1 MTLYGFHHER
11 EVGVAWYIF
20 EGRIGYYKTKKNVN
34 VFILSTKKPTIKREG
49 KSCTFYKYKI
59 LGSAPNITNAR
70 KKRKKVL
77 NMETVTGSKN
87 IHFHLKTL
95 SFFKKIKF
103 NNLSM
108 EEEPK
113 SLRSCCSVPKYIQ

>member
-11 EVGVAWYIF
+11 EVGAAWYIF

-70 KKRKKVL
+70 KKRKKS
-77 NMETVTGSKN
+77 TKYGDSDWQQKY
-87 IHFHLKTL
+87 
-95 SFFKKIKF
+95 SFPFENFIFFQKDK
-103 NNLSM
+103 
-108 EEEPK
+108 
-113 SLRSCCSVPKYIQ
+113 V

>member
-1 MTLYGFHHER
+1 
-11 EVGVAWYIF
+11 
-20 EGRIGYYKTKKNVN
+20 
-34 VFILSTKKPTIKREG
+34 
-49 KSCTFYKYKI
+49 
-59 LGSAPNITNAR
+59 
-70 KKRKKVL
+70 
-77 NMETVTGSKN
+77 METVTGSKN

-113 SLRSCCSVPKYIQ
+113 SLRSCCSVPKYIQYKNINIFPAINVIFFVFFHKRLGGARQTFKSGCFSLF